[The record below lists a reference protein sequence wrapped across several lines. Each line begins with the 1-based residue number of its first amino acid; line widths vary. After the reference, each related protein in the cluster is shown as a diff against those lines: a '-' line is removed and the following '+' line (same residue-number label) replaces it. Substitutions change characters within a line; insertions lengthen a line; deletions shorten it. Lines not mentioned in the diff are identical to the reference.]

1 MCGIFGVIGRDR
13 NFMSDL
19 RVLAS
24 HATQRGRD
32 SSGLMTFDKG
42 YSVVRAD
49 YSLSRLIKN
58 VELQNVS
65 IVLGHSRLITD
76 GAVDNQPV
84 VSSGIVVFHNGIIVN
99 ANELFQSENIDRHY
113 EIDTEIITALVQKY
127 GADKN
132 LGNIKETLLSRC
144 VGIVATAIAVP
155 KLGKL
160 VLLSNNGSLYYG
172 DKGDAKFYAS
182 EEYPLTVIGCKNIE
196 KIQDDIKI
204 IDLPVLG
211 HDAIPV
217 EDRRVERRSLVFG
230 LQKNSE
236 EEKLLEN
243 NEPQVQR
250 CTKCILPATMP
261 FIKFDADGV
270 CNYCHNYAIANDPKP
285 VEELFNLV
293 APYRRLGRDDC
304 IVPFSGG
311 RDSCYGLHLVVKE

>member
-230 LQKNSE
+230 LQKNIYSS
-236 EEKLLEN
+236 
-243 NEPQVQR
+243 
-250 CTKCILPATMP
+250 
-261 FIKFDADGV
+261 
-270 CNYCHNYAIANDPKP
+270 KP
-285 VEELFNLV
+285 
-293 APYRRLGRDDC
+293 
-304 IVPFSGG
+304 
-311 RDSCYGLHLVVKE
+311 